1 MGETGVA
8 VASSP
13 RAAASSPRAAA
24 SSASVASSPRAGGVG
39 GRGGGHHHRRWGAAA
54 SISPSYRAVLLA
66 LWLVGFALVFLWQST
81 SVGRAR
87 LYTRPPLLPK
97 RAPSAQGMGQWVAA
111 PPVYDLREFGGVGDG
126 RTLNTEAFV
135 AAVASIAE
143 RGGGRLVVPAGR
155 WLTAPFNLTSRMTLF
170 LAAGAEILGVQDERY
185 WPLMS
190 PLPSYGYGREH
201 RGPRY
206 GSLIHGQDLKD
217 VTITGQNGTI
227 NGQGQSWW
235 SKFRKKV
242 LNHTRGPLVQLMRS
256 SNITIS
262 NITLRDSPF
271 WTLHIYDCK
280 DVTISDTTI
289 LAPIVGAPNTD
300 GIDPDSCE
308 NVVIKNCYISVGDDG
323 IAIKSGW
330 DQYGIAY
337 GRPSTNIIIHNVT
350 IRSMVSAGVSIGSEM
365 SGGVSNVLVE
375 NVHIW
380 DSRRGVRIKTA
391 PGRGAYVSNITYRN
405 ITLEHIRVG
414 IVIKTDYNEHPDE
427 GFDPKAVPIIENISY
442 SSIHGHGVRVPVRIQ
457 GSAEI
462 PVKNVTFHDMSVGLV
477 DRKNHVFQCS
487 FVQGQVVGYVFPV
500 PCKNLDLYNERREL
514 DPNLNDRCWSHLAR
528 PHWLPADE
536 RHALSLPILNSKQI
550 KCSAVCTF
558 PSFTA
563 SLALSLFSSLSS
575 MALPS
580 GSFAACSIQPRV
592 GAALRAPA
600 LPSQKA
606 AVARM
611 ASHRAGATKGG
622 VSAVCEPLGPD
633 RPLWFPG
640 SSPPPWLDGSLPGDF
655 GFDPLGLGSDP
666 ELLRWFAQA
675 ELMHSRWAMLAVAGI
690 LVPEV
695 LEKWGF
701 MEDYSWIDAGAR
713 DYFADPWTL
722 FVSQM
727 ALMGWAEGRRWADY
741 LNPGCVAVEPRL
753 PNRKNPVPDVGY
765 PGGLWFDWGNW
776 GRGSPEPVMVLRTK
790 EIKNGRLAMLAFVGF
805 WFQAVYT
812 GEGPI
817 DNLLHHLAD
826 PGHCNVFSA
835 FTSH

>member
-39 GRGGGHHHRRWGAAA
+39 GRHHHRRWGGAAA
-54 SISPSYRAVLLA
+54 ISPSYRAVLLA

-217 VTITGQNGTI
+217 VTITGGQNGTI

-487 FVQGQVVGYVFPV
+487 FVQGQVIGYVFPV

-514 DPNLNDRCWSHLAR
+514 VKQS
-528 PHWLPADE
+528 
-536 RHALSLPILNSKQI
+536 ALQNI
-550 KCSAVCTF
+550 
-558 PSFTA
+558 
-563 SLALSLFSSLSS
+563 
-575 MALPS
+575 
-580 GSFAACSIQPRV
+580 
-592 GAALRAPA
+592 
-600 LPSQKA
+600 
-606 AVARM
+606 
-611 ASHRAGATKGG
+611 
-622 VSAVCEPLGPD
+622 
-633 RPLWFPG
+633 
-640 SSPPPWLDGSLPGDF
+640 
-655 GFDPLGLGSDP
+655 SD
-666 ELLRWFAQA
+666 
-675 ELMHSRWAMLAVAGI
+675 I
-690 LVPEV
+690 
-695 LEKWGF
+695 
-701 MEDYSWIDAGAR
+701 DYS
-713 DYFADPWTL
+713 F
-722 FVSQM
+722 
-727 ALMGWAEGRRWADY
+727 
-741 LNPGCVAVEPRL
+741 
-753 PNRKNPVPDVGY
+753 
-765 PGGLWFDWGNW
+765 
-776 GRGSPEPVMVLRTK
+776 
-790 EIKNGRLAMLAFVGF
+790 
-805 WFQAVYT
+805 
-812 GEGPI
+812 
-817 DNLLHHLAD
+817 
-826 PGHCNVFSA
+826 
-835 FTSH
+835 

>member
-514 DPNLNDRCWSHLAR
+514 
-528 PHWLPADE
+528 
-536 RHALSLPILNSKQI
+536 
-550 KCSAVCTF
+550 
-558 PSFTA
+558 
-563 SLALSLFSSLSS
+563 
-575 MALPS
+575 
-580 GSFAACSIQPRV
+580 
-592 GAALRAPA
+592 
-600 LPSQKA
+600 
-606 AVARM
+606 
-611 ASHRAGATKGG
+611 GG